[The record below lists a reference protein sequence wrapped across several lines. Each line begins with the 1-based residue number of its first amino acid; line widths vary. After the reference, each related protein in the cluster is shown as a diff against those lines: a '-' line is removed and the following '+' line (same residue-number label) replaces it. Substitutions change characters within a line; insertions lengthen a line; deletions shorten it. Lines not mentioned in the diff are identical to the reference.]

1 VTPDQWTL
9 LITAIGTVI
18 SKIGTT
24 PIALLVLSLFLSPWL
39 ILVLVSIAQH
49 RRFEAVVK
57 MYEHNFTQTEG
68 IRVLTEGYSEM
79 TKGYRE
85 LVQWTTAEVTEAK
98 EVALNNMH
106 CPIVRKHARPKD
118 IPNE

>member
-1 VTPDQWTL
+1 MTPDQLTALTAVMTL
-9 LITAIGTVI
+9 ISQLGAAPVAI
-18 SKIGTT
+18 
-24 PIALLVLSLFLSPWL
+24 LLVSLFLSPWM

-57 MYEHNFTQTEG
+57 MYENNFIQTEG
-68 IRVLTEGYSEM
+68 IKALTEGYSEM

-98 EVALNNMH
+98 EVAINNMH

-118 IPNE
+118 IPA